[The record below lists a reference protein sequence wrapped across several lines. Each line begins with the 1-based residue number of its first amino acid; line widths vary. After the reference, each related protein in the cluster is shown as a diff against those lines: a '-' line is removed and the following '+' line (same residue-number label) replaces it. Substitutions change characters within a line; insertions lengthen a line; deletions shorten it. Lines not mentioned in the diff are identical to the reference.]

1 MKINSR
7 IISLALSVLMIVG
20 IVSASGFSS
29 SAIVEIV
36 DGDYS
41 YV

>member
-7 IISLALSVLMIVG
+7 IISLALSLLMIVG
-20 IVSASGFSS
+20 IVSASGFSR